1 MILTRF
7 RAEGEYFKKFMVFHK
22 RDTKIS
28 RTVILR
34 VVSRRK
40 SSQTRRKT
48 NSFFSPIVL
57 YCEQIYFWQC
67 DSPLSENNMFAIMLS
82 RFNLKRNFLCLN
94 FCKLAEKLHA
104 IRMAPVSFPVLHFPV
119 KKSVQVSFVSYWQ
132 NKQNNVNP
140 GCGPIKKKL
149 VFNERTLWI

>member
-22 RDTKIS
+22 RDTKMS

-40 SSQTRRKT
+40 SSQTRRK
-48 NSFFSPIVL
+48 NQQLFSPIVL

-67 DSPLSENNMFAIMLS
+67 DSPLCENIMFAVMLS

-94 FCKLAEKLHA
+94 FLQISRRITCNQDGSCFLL
-104 IRMAPVSFPVLHFPV
+104 SVL
-119 KKSVQVSFVSYWQ
+119 SVIGKTNRTMSTQVAVQ
-132 NKQNNVNP
+132 LKRN
-140 GCGPIKKKL
+140 
-149 VFNERTLWI
+149 